1 MKSIILGTAGH
12 IDHGKTALVK
22 ALTGIDADRLEE
34 EKRRGI
40 TIDLGFAH
48 LELPILSDTLE
59 RIDKNEAVSP
69 RSPDRAGF
77 ARAGVESPT
86 TRRTAPQQEQNG
98 LKETKSTGGLERS
111 DSIKLGFID
120 VPGHERFVR
129 NMLAGV
135 GGIDL
140 VLLVIAADESIKPQ
154 TREHF
159 EICRLLSIPR
169 GITVITKADLV
180 DEDTLSVVRLEIED
194 FVRGSFLDVSRSP
207 VVAVSALKGTG
218 LDELK
223 REIIRLSAEVPARDT
238 EALFRLPIDRVFTM
252 KGFGAVVTGT
262 LIAGKIKKEEEVEIF
277 PSRSRARVRG
287 VQVHSS
293 AADQA
298 IAGQRTALN
307 LAGVQLEELARG
319 MTLAAPGVLEPTK
332 RIEVKISLLKD
343 ARPLKNRSRVHLHA
357 FSSETIA
364 EVALQGVNE
373 LKPGA
378 TAFAQLRTA
387 EPLLLLPGDRA
398 ILRQFSPV
406 ITIGGA
412 VVLDAFP
419 LPRQKPEM
427 REKILNTLSSG
438 TRQDA
443 LLARI
448 ARRGHQGLS
457 VSDAVRET
465 GLKQSVLQPVI
476 AALGQQK
483 QIIQAGEF
491 LLATA
496 AAQKTR
502 EKLAATLDA
511 FHKANPLV
519 AGISKE
525 ELREKLGLHQTVLE
539 SLLGR
544 LVRDKK
550 VEVSGE
556 QVRLAGRGVE
566 LKDEEAK
573 AKEQIERAFAQAGL
587 KVPLMK
593 EVLDKL
599 PVDKARAQKLVTLLL
614 RDRVLVKLSD
624 DLVFHHTALD
634 GLRQLMATQKSK
646 TPKIDVPTFKDLI
659 GVTRKYAIPLLE
671 YLDQQRVT
679 RRVGDER
686 IIV

>member
-1 MKSIILGTAGH
+1 MKSIIIGTAGH

-22 ALTGIDADRLEE
+22 VLTGIDADRLEE

-48 LELPILSDTLE
+48 LEL
-59 RIDKNEAVSP
+59 A
-69 RSPDRAGF
+69 
-77 ARAGVESPT
+77 
-86 TRRTAPQQEQNG
+86 APNG
-98 LKETKSTGGLERS
+98 EKIR
-111 DSIKLGFID
+111 LGFID

-140 VLLVIAADESIKPQ
+140 VLMVIAADESIKPQ

-169 GITVITKADLV
+169 GITVITKSDTV
-180 DEDTLSVVRLEIED
+180 DEDTLSVVRMEIED

-207 VVAVSALKGTG
+207 IVAVSALKGTG

-223 REIIRLSAEVPARDT
+223 REIIRLAADVPARDT

-262 LIAGKIKKEEEVEIF
+262 LIAGKVRKEEEVEVF
-277 PSRSRARVRG
+277 PSRKRARVRG
-287 VQVHSS
+287 VQVHSNMS
-293 AADQA
+293 DQA

-307 LAGVQLEELARG
+307 LAGVQMEELTRG
-319 MTLAAPGVLEPTK
+319 MTLASPGVFDPTQKLE
-332 RIEVKISLLKD
+332 VQISLLNDVK
-343 ARPLKNRSRVHLHA
+343 PLKNRARVHLHA

-364 EVALQGVNE
+364 EVALRGVTE

-378 TAFAQLRTA
+378 SAFAQLRTA

-406 ITIGGA
+406 VTIGGA

-419 LPRQKPEM
+419 MSRQKQDAVQ
-427 REKILNTLSSG
+427 RFLQTLSSG
-438 TRQDA
+438 NRQEV

-448 ARRGHQGLS
+448 ARRGHEGLS
-457 VSDAVRET
+457 LAAAVREM
-465 GLKQSVLQPVI
+465 GLKESVLQPVI
-476 AALGQQK
+476 AALVQGK
-483 QIIQAGEF
+483 QIIQVGEF
-491 LLATA
+491 LLANDA
-496 AAQKTR
+496 MQKTR
-502 EKLAATLDA
+502 DKLIAALES

-519 AGISKE
+519 GGISKE
-525 ELREKLGLHQTVLE
+525 ELREKLGLHQTVVEAMLAQ
-539 SLLGR
+539 LI
-544 LVRDKK
+544 RDKK
-550 VEVSGE
+550 AEVSGE

-573 AKEQIERAFAQAGL
+573 AKEQIEKAFADAGL

-614 RDRVLVKLSD
+614 RDRVLIKLAD
-624 DLVFHHTALD
+624 DLVFHQTALQ

-646 TPKIDVPTFKDLI
+646 TAKIDVATFKDLL

-686 IIV
+686 IIL